1 MPFRTHR
8 VKAGGEGTPR
18 DGLDFVRDCWTHGPA
33 LPKLRRVSVKRS
45 GLERQMADLESSLK
59 ALQTALDSLEE
70 RLAERLG
77 DLAHGADAVDAARRQ
92 AKIAKR
98 LTAEAADDLS
108 LAIEDL
114 NSILRA
120 GVGNPDR

>member
-1 MPFRTHR
+1 
-8 VKAGGEGTPR
+8 
-18 DGLDFVRDCWTHGPA
+18 
-33 LPKLRRVSVKRS
+33 
-45 GLERQMADLESSLK
+45 MADLESSLK

-77 DLAHGADAVDAARRQ
+77 DLAHGADSVDAARRQ

-114 NSILRA
+114 KSILRA